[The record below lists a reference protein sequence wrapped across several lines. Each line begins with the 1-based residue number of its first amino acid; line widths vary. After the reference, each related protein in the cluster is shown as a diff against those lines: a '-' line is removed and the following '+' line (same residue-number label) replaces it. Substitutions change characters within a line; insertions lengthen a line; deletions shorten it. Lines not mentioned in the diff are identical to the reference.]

1 MVGLLVLITLLCPT
15 SAQGQG
21 KLGRV
26 RESVRRTKPKPAVRA
41 REKDRDQ
48 DDDRDNQKSNK
59 RKIKKLPRQ
68 QRRSRNG
75 SGSVQ
80 RPVINP
86 RVKPRPAAK
95 QIHVHE
101 TIFVSPI
108 VLTSSPIAAIPQP
121 VLLPQ
126 PTDIIGT
133 TVNLESVYA
142 PAFVNTAVSG
152 TSGLSATH
160 SQTPPAVQPII
171 AASESFEVSA
181 APEIDPSLGDSYF
194 CSLNDWFS
202 RLTVQGGS
210 DFDGL
215 GQGGIGLLLQPTN
228 SLGLEA
234 AATLFRESGTA
245 FRDHLWLGDVNLLFE
260 PVSGDVRLRLGIG
273 LNWLGDAYG
282 GEAGFNLTAGTD
294 IRLSNRWLLTG
305 EIDYGTLGDSD
316 LFHSQVTLGATFGNR
331 ELFAGYNYYD
341 IGGAELDGV
350 IFGLRF
356 RF

>member
-1 MVGLLVLITLLCPT
+1 MNKLETVGLLVLITLLCP
-15 SAQGQG
+15 AWVQAQG

-26 RESVRRTKPKPAVRA
+26 RESVRRTKPKPVVQA

-48 DDDRDNQKSNK
+48 DDDRDKKKNNK
-59 RKIKKLPRQ
+59 RKIKKQPRR
-68 QRRSRNG
+68 QRRSRNA

-80 RPVINP
+80 LPIINQ
-86 RVKPRPAAK
+86 RVKPRPAK

-101 TIFVSPI
+101 TVFVSPV
-108 VLTSSPIAAIPQP
+108 VLTSSPMAAVPQP

-126 PTDIIGT
+126 PTGISGT
-133 TVNLESVYA
+133 TANLESVYV
-142 PAFVNTAVSG
+142 PTFENTAV
-152 TSGLSATH
+152 H
-160 SQTPPAVQPII
+160 SQTPTVVQPII
-171 AASESFEVSA
+171 TAPESFEVSA
-181 APEIDPSLGDSYF
+181 TPENDPCLGDSYF

-202 RLTVQGGS
+202 RVTVQGGS

-234 AATLFRESGTA
+234 AATLFRESGTE

-260 PVSGDVRLRLGIG
+260 PVSGDVRLRFGIG
-273 LNWLGDAYG
+273 LNWLGDTFG

-294 IRLSNRWLLTG
+294 IQLTNRWVLTG

-316 LFHSQVTLGATFGNR
+316 LLHTQVTLGAVFGNR
-331 ELFAGYNYYD
+331 EVFAGYNYYD

>member
-1 MVGLLVLITLLCPT
+1 MNKLQTVGLLVLVTLLCP
-15 SAQGQG
+15 AWVQAQG

-26 RESVRRTKPKPAVRA
+26 RESVRRTKPKPVVQA
-41 REKDRDQ
+41 RDK
-48 DDDRDNQKSNK
+48 DDDRDKRKKKK
-59 RKIKKLPRQ
+59 RKIKKQP
-68 QRRSRNG
+68 RRSRNAPLLT
-75 SGSVQ
+75 SLIIPRVAP
-80 RPVINP
+80 RPVVN
-86 RVKPRPAAK
+86 

-101 TIFVSPI
+101 TVYVPAVEYTLVPIDSPNNSILPPEEI
-108 VLTSSPIAAIPQP
+108 VVAQP
-121 VLLPQ
+121 V
-126 PTDIIGT
+126 
-133 TVNLESVYA
+133 
-142 PAFVNTAVSG
+142 
-152 TSGLSATH
+152 
-160 SQTPPAVQPII
+160 I
-171 AASESFEVSA
+171 ASPESFETSSTSEV
-181 APEIDPSLGDSYF
+181 APCVGDSYF

-202 RLTVQGGS
+202 RVTVQGGS

-234 AATLFRESGTA
+234 SATLFRESSTA

-260 PVSGDVRLRLGIG
+260 PVSGDVRFRFGIG

-282 GEAGFNLTAGTD
+282 GEAGFNLTTGTD

-316 LFHSQVTLGATFGNR
+316 VFHSQVTLGATFGNR